1 MSRRAR
7 TSSIVRVRENSLSQV
22 IASHVTSVIRAYGH
36 VKARMVFNA
45 THNALDRHF
54 YARPAGTAI
63 IL

>member
-1 MSRRAR
+1 MSRRVR

-22 IASHVTSVIRAYGH
+22 IASHVTVIRAYGH

-45 THNALDRHF
+45 IHNALDRHF